1 MSAKLH
7 YYQATGRANVIRL
20 ALAAANIPFEDVYPN
35 CGFPPSEE
43 EKTKWRKIG
52 GNTTTNIPLLEM
64 PDGKV
69 YTQSQAV
76 LRAVGRM
83 GNLLP
88 ADGDGLYTT
97 DKIIDDAESL
107 RLESYKC
114 FVSWGAPQ
122 ALADAFVDAVLPLH
136 LGNLERQLALSGGDY
151 FVGDSLTLADVA
163 CYDAAVN
170 YGCNRVPA
178 ALDAF
183 PTLKAW
189 KERVESGNE
198 GIKRYLASEAYSGLM
213 KFGPETLGK

>member
-35 CGFPPSEE
+35 GGFPPTEE
-43 EKTKWRKIG
+43 DKAVWRKIG

-88 ADGDGLYTT
+88 ADSDGLYTT
-97 DKIIDDAESL
+97 DKIIEDAESL

-114 FVSWGAPQ
+114 FVGWGARQ
-122 ALADAFVDAVLPLH
+122 ALADAFIDTVLPLH
-136 LGNLERQLALSGGDY
+136 LGNFERQLALSRGGY

-170 YGCNRVPA
+170 YGCNRVPT

-189 KERVESGNE
+189 KERVESGND
-198 GIKRYLASEAYSGLM
+198 GIKKYLASEAYNGLM